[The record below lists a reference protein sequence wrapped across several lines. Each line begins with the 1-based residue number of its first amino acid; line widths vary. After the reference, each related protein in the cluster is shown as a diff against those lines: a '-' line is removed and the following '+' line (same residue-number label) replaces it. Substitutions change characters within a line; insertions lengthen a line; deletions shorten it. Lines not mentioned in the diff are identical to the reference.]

1 MMPVHVFQNDLGYGS
16 GRKKNPETKENV
28 NNLNF
33 EKQDSTDKEKV
44 GILQRPAW
52 QTFRSYV

>member
-1 MMPVHVFQNDLGYGS
+1 MPVHVLQNDLGYGS
-16 GRKKNPETKENV
+16 GRKKNAETKENV

-44 GILQRPAW
+44 RFGQWLAFKLN
-52 QTFRSYV
+52 TV